1 MSADNFD
8 GGGWMTNWGNSGVNN
23 PWQTPAPAP
32 AAAPAAAPA
41 YGGGFAPQ
49 QDLGGWNPGTNM
61 SAGQAPTNMGAAATT
76 AANNW
81 FGSASA
87 PPPAPAA
94 DQGFGGFYDM
104 YNTGAGTTT
113 NSTRPTAAPGTQA
126 PAAAAPQGG
135 TPATGAYRT
144 PDWLR
149 NSALMLDQTPE
160 TQAAF
165 FAANPQ
171 YKEDW
176 DRIRAGGNSAFAT
189 DGSTLVRSNFNNMS
203 PEAAAYYRDNQAALL
218 ANEGFGHDPTLA
230 YMNYFGGA
238 GSIGANAKDTNM
250 STYLQNNRWTP
261 NGIQGGANNPLMYA
275 RTAYGAGTAS
285 MRQGQGGQP
294 GGGSP
299 GSGAPTGGV
308 YPQPYGGG
316 GSPGAGAPTGG
327 VYPQPYG
334 GIGGGAPTG
343 GVMPAPGGGGSFS
356 MSSGPAGQ
364 NPYLQQMGDVMA
376 GQMTQNFNR
385 NVMPRLNSQAMA
397 SGGMGG
403 SRQGVLEANAV
414 NDLNTQVG
422 NALTNLYGSG
432 FNTSLNYDLGL
443 RNNATAYDLGLRN
456 NQLGW
461 GNLDLGYANLDR
473 NINNDNNNWQLQG
486 ANFGL
491 GLQDRLMGYGQV
503 GLGIGNQINDQAYQN
518 WLRFSQGANSLGNG
532 YGTSTGSQTQPGNV
546 IGGALGGAQLGSRIG
561 NWWGGQGGGGGGANW
576 YSGNQGM
583 GD

>member
-1 MSADNFD
+1 MSMDSFD
-8 GGGWMTNWGNSGVNN
+8 GGGWMNNWGNSGVAN

-32 AAAPAAAPA
+32 APAPA

-49 QDLGGWNPGTNM
+49 QDLTNWNPGANM
-61 SAGQAPTNMGAAATT
+61 ATPQTPTNMGAAATT

-81 FGSASA
+81 FSGAA
-87 PPPAPAA
+87 APAPTP
-94 DQGFGGFYDM
+94 DQGLGGFYDA
-104 YNTGAGTTT
+104 YNTGVGTTI
-113 NSTRPTAAPGTQA
+113 NSTRPTPAPQAAA
-126 PAAAAPQGG
+126 PAAPAPG
-135 TPATGAYRT
+135 TPATGLYRT

-189 DGSTLVRSNFNNMS
+189 DGSTLIRSNFNQMS
-203 PEAAAYYRDNQAALL
+203 PEAAAYYRENPNALL

-238 GSIGANAKDTNM
+238 GSIGANAKNTNM

-261 NGIQGGANNPLMYA
+261 QGVVGGANNPLMYA
-275 RTAYGAGTAS
+275 NTPYGAGTAS
-285 MRQGQGGQP
+285 MRQGQGGQ
-294 GGGSP
+294 
-299 GSGAPTGGV
+299 A
-308 YPQPYGGG
+308 GG

-327 VYPQPYG
+327 VYPPPYGGIGGGSPGAGAPTGGVYPPPYG

-343 GVMPAPGGGGSFS
+343 GVMPAPGGGSLS
-356 MSSGPAGQ
+356 ITSGPAGQ
-364 NPYLQQMGDVMA
+364 NPYLTQMGDAMV

-385 NVMPRLNSQAMA
+385 NVLPRIASQAMA
-397 SGGMGG
+397 AGGYGG
-403 SRQGVLEANAV
+403 SRQGVIEANAA

-432 FNTSLNYDLGL
+432 FGTALNYDLGL

-491 GLQDRLMGYGQV
+491 GLQDRLMGYGQI

-518 WLRFSQGANSLGNG
+518 WLRFSQGANSIGQG
-532 YGTSTGSQTQPGNV
+532 YGTTNQSGQGGNV
-546 IGGALGGAQLGSRIG
+546 LGGVLGGAQLGSRIG
-561 NWWGGQGGGGGGANW
+561 NWWGGQGGGNYGP
-576 YSGNQGM
+576 GNTNNMFNGVDVSPWSQG
-583 GD
+583 